1 VVLTTA
7 KYTDRALIARVIR
20 DAWPFRWLISAALIV
35 SLLATPLALLRP
47 VPLAIIVDSVLGDQ
61 LLPGFVAAILP
72 GGIVNTKAALLLFAV
87 LMQVGVVLF
96 VELQSLLHV
105 YLNTLTK
112 ERITLGFRTRLFR
125 HLQRLSFGFHDRR
138 GSADSL
144 YRIQFDSQAIERLA
158 LNSLIPIV
166 SSAFTFFSMV
176 YVIARIDWVLMLIAL
191 VITPLLAI
199 LTRTYRRRTHQDYR
213 ELKKRESSALQVI
226 QEVLSAFRVVKAFG
240 REDQES
246 ERFVE
251 RSTDGMQMRIR
262 ITVAERLLG
271 ILVSVTAASG
281 TAAVLYVGARNVQS
295 GTITLGALL
304 IVLSYLGQLYSPLK
318 SMTKRV
324 AGLQNQLASAERAY
338 ELLDE
343 IPDVQERPGARAI
356 ARASGAVHFSNV
368 AFGYEPGHP
377 VLRSVDFSVPPGA
390 RVGVF
395 GPTGAGKTTLASLL
409 MRFYDPWEGLIQLDG
424 NDLRDLR
431 LDELREQFALVL
443 QDTVLFSTT
452 IAENIAYARR
462 DATPAEI
469 ESAARSAHA
478 HEFISQFPEGYSTVV
493 GERGMRLSGG
503 ERQRVA
509 LARAF
514 LKDAPVLI
522 LDEPTSSVDIGTEA
536 TIMESMFQLMEGRT
550 TFMIAHRLSTLEVCD
565 LFLDVDDGRVVLT
578 DTPPRRSVTKTP
590 EAHAAQGGR
599 HGSD

>member
-1 VVLTTA
+1 VVLTST
-7 KYTDRALIARVIR
+7 KYTDRAIVARVIR
-20 DAWPFRWLISAALIV
+20 EAWPFRWLIGSVLIV
-35 SLLATPLALLRP
+35 SLLATPLALLSP

-61 LLPGFVAAILP
+61 RLPGFIETILP
-72 GGIVNTKAALLLFAV
+72 VGILTSSSALLLFAV
-87 LMQVGVVLF
+87 LMQVGVVLL

-105 YLNTLTK
+105 YLNTLAK
-112 ERITLGFRTRLFR
+112 ERITLGFRARLFR
-125 HLQRLSFGFHDRR
+125 HLQRLSFGFHDQR
-138 GSADSL
+138 GSADSI

-158 LNSLIPIV
+158 LNSLIPII

-191 VITPLLAI
+191 VISPLLAL
-199 LTRTYRRRTHQDYR
+199 LTRMYRRRTHQDYR

-240 REDQES
+240 REEQES

-271 ILVSVTAASG
+271 ILVSVTAAAG

-338 ELLDE
+338 DLLDE
-343 IPDVQERPGARAI
+343 VPDVQERAGARGI
-356 ARASGAVHFSNV
+356 GRALGDVRFSNV
-368 AFGYEPGHP
+368 SFGYEPGDP
-377 VLRSVDFSVPPGA
+377 VLDSIDFSVPHGA
-390 RVGVF
+390 RIGVF
-395 GPTGAGKTTLASLL
+395 GPTGAGKTTLVSLL
-409 MRFYDPWEGLIQLDG
+409 MRFYDPWQGSIELDG
-424 NDLRDLR
+424 SDLRDLR
-431 LDELREQFALVL
+431 LDDLREQFAVVL

-462 DATPAEI
+462 DATQAEI
-469 ESAARSAHA
+469 ESAARAAHA
-478 HEFISQFPEGYSTVV
+478 HDFISQFPEGYSTVV

-503 ERQRVA
+503 ERQRIA

-522 LDEPTSSVDIGTEA
+522 LDEPTSSVDIETEA
-536 TIMESMFQLMEGRT
+536 IIMEAMFRLMEGRT
-550 TFMIAHRLSTLEVCD
+550 TFMIAHRLSTLDACD
-565 LFLDVDDGRVVLT
+565 LFLNIVDGRVELT
-578 DTPPRRSVTKTP
+578 DRSPPQSAVP
-590 EAHAAQGGR
+590 GPAADAARTG
-599 HGSD
+599 